1 MKKYYVLLLVLALVL
16 VGCVNQETISKDSGV
31 GVQNPNSGS
40 SLPSSNDA
48 GLSDDSVSGTAS
60 GNEISLDD
68 NIASEDSAVRIP
80 LSELSETVKYYTY
93 DTGNT
98 IVKYMVVIGSD
109 GEVHTAFDACE
120 VCYRAKKGYSQVGD
134 SVVCNNCGLRF
145 LINDLGTK
153 NKGAGCWPGYLR
165 HEIDGDYVVLDKSD
179 LEAGG
184 YLFS

>member
-68 NIASEDSAVRIP
+68 NIASEDSA
-80 LSELSETVKYYTY
+80 
-93 DTGNT
+93 
-98 IVKYMVVIGSD
+98 
-109 GEVHTAFDACE
+109 
-120 VCYRAKKGYSQVGD
+120 
-134 SVVCNNCGLRF
+134 
-145 LINDLGTK
+145 
-153 NKGAGCWPGYLR
+153 
-165 HEIDGDYVVLDKSD
+165 
-179 LEAGG
+179 
-184 YLFS
+184 